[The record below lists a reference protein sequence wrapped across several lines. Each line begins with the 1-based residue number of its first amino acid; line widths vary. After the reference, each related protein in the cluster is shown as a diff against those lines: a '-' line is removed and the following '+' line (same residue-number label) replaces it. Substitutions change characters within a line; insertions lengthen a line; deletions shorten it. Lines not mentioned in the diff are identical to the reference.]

1 MEDGF
6 RIFNSQT
13 YLRCEAPT
21 QASTSEACPPAHA
34 APCCGMLM
42 CRMDCASAQCK

>member
-21 QASTSEACPPAHA
+21 QASTSEARPPRAQPLA
-34 APCCGMLM
+34 AACCY
-42 CRMDCASAQCK
+42 CVACAPAPRK

>member
-21 QASTSEACPPAHA
+21 QASTSEARPPRAQPLA
-34 APCCGMLM
+34 AACCGVA
-42 CRMDCASAQCK
+42 DCAAAVRK